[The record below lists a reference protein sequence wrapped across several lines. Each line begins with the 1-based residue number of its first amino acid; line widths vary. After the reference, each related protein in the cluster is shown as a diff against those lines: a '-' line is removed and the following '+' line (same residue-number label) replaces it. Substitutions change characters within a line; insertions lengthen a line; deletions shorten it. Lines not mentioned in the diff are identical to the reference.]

1 MNIKGIIFDFGF
13 TLYYFE
19 DVSLEKYFECFR
31 QGLIKSIEF
40 LKDKNILSNDN
51 AIKTKFMRLFKKKRM
66 YFFSKSMKTK
76 NEYPTTFIF
85 QKVLE
90 QMVEKNLVESIESV
104 DEEMYKELADLFH
117 TIEEKEWKPFK
128 ETRETLKKLR
138 DLNKFKIGLL
148 SNHPHH
154 LTIKNILKKHDLIQF
169 FDAVVTSAKYGKRK
183 PHPEIFH
190 HTLKKMGLNSD
201 DANYCLMCGDEYA
214 DIIGGHRAGLKTILF
229 EREFTFPFEK
239 EIKISDTLRINN
251 ISEVLKHLG

>member
-13 TLYYFE
+13 TLAYFK
-19 DVSLEKYFECFR
+19 DVSLEKYFDCFKR
-31 QGLIKSIEF
+31 GLQKSVDLLQKSNILEDDSSLIKEF
-40 LKDKNILSNDN
+40 FN
-51 AIKTKFMRLFKKKRM
+51 TFKKKRM
-66 YFFSKSMKTK
+66 SFFRKSVKTK
-76 NEYPTTFIF
+76 IEFPTTYVF

-90 QMVEKNLVESIESV
+90 QTVNNELIANLT
-104 DEEMYKELADLFH
+104 EEFYVELANLYHFY
-117 TIEEKEWKPFK
+117 EENEWIPFK
-128 ETRETLKKLR
+128 DTRETLKKLAE
-138 DLNKFKIGLL
+138 LNKFKIGLL

-214 DIIGGHRAGLKTILF
+214 DIIGGHRAGFKTILF
-229 EREFTFPFEK
+229 EREFVFPFEK
-239 EIKISDTLRINN
+239 EINLSETLKINN
-251 ISEVLKHLG
+251 ISEVLDYIK

>member
-13 TLYYFE
+13 TLAYFK
-19 DVSLEKYFECFR
+19 DVSLEKYFDCFKK
-31 QGLIKSIEF
+31 GLQKSVDL
-40 LKDKNILSNDN
+40 LKKANILEDDSYL
-51 AIKTKFMRLFKKKRM
+51 IESFFKVFKKKRM
-66 YFFSKSMKTK
+66 SFFRKSVKTK
-76 NEYPTTFIF
+76 LEFPTTYIF
-85 QKVLE
+85 QEVLSQTVNE
-90 QMVEKNLVESIESV
+90 GLIANLTKEFYE
-104 DEEMYKELADLFH
+104 ELANLYH
-117 TIEEKEWKPFK
+117 SYEENEWIPFN
-128 ETRETLKKLR
+128 ETRETLKKIAGS
-138 DLNKFKIGLL
+138 NKFKIGLL

-239 EIKISDTLRINN
+239 EINISDTLRINN